1 MHNILTINALTKTPD
16 FIRRKLH
23 LITAVNPSTTTVNI
37 KTKSLHPLRA
47 VPQPFAAYRW
57 RGEG

>member
-1 MHNILTINALTKTPD
+1 
-16 FIRRKLH
+16 
-23 LITAVNPSTTTVNI
+23 VNPTITTVNI

-47 VPQPFAAYRW
+47 VPQPFAAYGW

>member
-47 VPQPFAAYRW
+47 VPQPFAAYR
-57 RGEG
+57 